1 MMQDK
6 YFYYY
11 QHIAEIDI
19 IETLPVYIDNIHTE
33 EDILCLYNKQLRF
46 PSYFGNNWDA
56 LKDILCYLNEWINFN
71 TIVIIN
77 CDNLFLS
84 EKDFSIYIDILY
96 AVCEIWEKYPDELSF
111 KVFFPE
117 KFREMIQSIR

>member
-1 MMQDK
+1 M
-6 YFYYY
+6 
-11 QHIAEIDI
+11 
-19 IETLPVYIDNIHTE
+19 YIDNIHTE